1 MAGPHAFVGGR
12 ILTMDPW
19 RVTAEVV
26 VIEKG
31 RIAAVGERALLAA
44 YPGARREDL
53 IGRALLPGFI
63 DAHNHLS
70 IAALHPLWADLS
82 RTCTREELA
91 RALAAQAAREP
102 EARWVRG
109 AGWDEAA
116 GGLVPDRHALDA
128 LGLDRPVIVVHYSL
142 HQCVVS
148 SQALDELGIGRTTPD
163 PPGGTIE
170 RGPDGEPTGLL
181 VERAWSE
188 AHARSLAAY
197 RDPARWGGLIAARAR
212 ALVADGI
219 TCVHDAACPPS
230 AESVYRTLA
239 GAGALPISVLMMPH
253 GEALLTAPSAARLE
267 GPLTGEGDE
276 RLRVGPIKLFADGG
290 IAPALDV
297 TIQGQRARYGVCFA
311 DLAEHALHAV
321 RRGFRV
327 AVHAMGNAG
336 LAAALEAFA
345 RAARL
350 GPDHDHRFRIEHG
363 TLASR
368 AQLAEMAAL
377 GAIAVVQPGFLHH
390 MGRLVEN
397 FPLEQEIWLPF
408 GEMARAGLR
417 LAGSSDDPCAFHEP
431 LRTSTYGATRRTGSG
446 GVLGAEQALG
456 YEEWLRA
463 YTAGAAYAGGQE
475 DERGSITPGKRADL
489 VVVEGDLDAEHP
501 PRVVQT
507 WVAGERVYAAP

>member
-1 MAGPHAFVGGR
+1 
-12 ILTMDPW
+12 MDPW

-170 RGPDGEPTGLL
+170 RGPDGEPTGLPRRARL
-181 VERAWSE
+181 ER
-188 AHARSLAAY
+188 
-197 RDPARWGGLIAARAR
+197 GAR
-212 ALVADGI
+212 ALAGRVPRPRALGWADRR
-219 TCVHDAACPPS
+219 ARP
-230 AESVYRTLA
+230 RA
-239 GAGALPISVLMMPH
+239 GRRRHHLRARRRLPAL
-253 GEALLTAPSAARLE
+253 G
-267 GPLTGEGDE
+267 GE
-276 RLRVGPIKLFADGG
+276 RLCPAAPNRSGDG
-290 IAPALDV
+290 APAP
-297 TIQGQRARYGVCFA
+297 
-311 DLAEHALHAV
+311 
-321 RRGFRV
+321 
-327 AVHAMGNAG
+327 VHG
-336 LAAALEAFA
+336 
-345 RAARL
+345 RL
-350 GPDHDHRFRIEHG
+350 G
-363 TLASR
+363 SR
-368 AQLAEMAAL
+368 
-377 GAIAVVQPGFLHH
+377 
-390 MGRLVEN
+390 
-397 FPLEQEIWLPF
+397 
-408 GEMARAGLR
+408 
-417 LAGSSDDPCAFHEP
+417 S
-431 LRTSTYGATRRTGSG
+431 
-446 GVLGAEQALG
+446 
-456 YEEWLRA
+456 
-463 YTAGAAYAGGQE
+463 
-475 DERGSITPGKRADL
+475 
-489 VVVEGDLDAEHP
+489 
-501 PRVVQT
+501 
-507 WVAGERVYAAP
+507 

>member
-1 MAGPHAFVGGR
+1 
-12 ILTMDPW
+12 MDPW
-19 RVTAEVV
+19 RATAEVV

-31 RIAAVGERALLAA
+31 RIAAVGERALVAA
-44 YPGARREDL
+44 DPGARPEDL
-53 IGRALLPGFI
+53 TGRALLPGFI

-82 RTCTREELA
+82 RTCAGEELA
-91 RALAAQAAREP
+91 RALAGQAAGEP

-197 RDPARWGGLIAARAR
+197 RDPARWGGLIAALAR

-253 GEALLTAPSAARLE
+253 GEALLTPPSAARSSL
-267 GPLTGEGDE
+267 PH
-276 RLRVGPIKLFADGG
+276 
-290 IAPALDV
+290 
-297 TIQGQRARYGVCFA
+297 RARYPR
-311 DLAEHALHAV
+311 LARTACGDGRPRGD
-321 RRGFRV
+321 RRRPARIPPPHGP
-327 AVHAMGNAG
+327 AG
-336 LAAALEAFA
+336 
-345 RAARL
+345 
-350 GPDHDHRFRIEHG
+350 
-363 TLASR
+363 
-368 AQLAEMAAL
+368 
-377 GAIAVVQPGFLHH
+377 
-390 MGRLVEN
+390 GRLS
-397 FPLEQEIWLPF
+397 
-408 GEMARAGLR
+408 ARAGDLVALR
-417 LAGSSDDPCAFHEP
+417 RDGPRRPSARRLVRRSVRVPRAAAHLDVWGHAPDRIGRRPRRRAGTRLRGVAARVHGRRSLRRWPGGGAREHHGRQGAPTWSWSRGTWMPSIRRASSRRGWPASAC
-431 LRTSTYGATRRTGSG
+431 TRRPRSVTRDG
-446 GVLGAEQALG
+446 G
-456 YEEWLRA
+456 
-463 YTAGAAYAGGQE
+463 AGR
-475 DERGSITPGKRADL
+475 RGR
-489 VVVEGDLDAEHP
+489 
-501 PRVVQT
+501 R
-507 WVAGERVYAAP
+507 